1 MNKLSVTLGFIFLV
15 LTGCDS
21 NSENIKVFSFSFEF
35 SQTDHGWTGDFSDYP
50 EGDSVFYELEVT
62 HTALPTNIS
71 STRKGI
77 KVSGNNH
84 SDDLFMFIKKQ
95 LTGLKPN
102 ATYNVLFNIRFA
114 SNVATGLVGVGG
126 SPGESVY
133 VKVGATQIEPKKV
146 LVDGYYQMNI
156 NKGNQSQGGSD
167 MQVVGNVAVA
177 ATTTQYTEVYRTNST
192 KSVFQVTTN
201 SQGEAWIILG
211 TDSGFEGKTTL
222 YYTSVDILF
231 NEAN

>member
-1 MNKLSVTLGFIFLV
+1 MKGFV
-15 LTGCDS
+15 LAIVCILLTTIGCDTE
-21 NSENIKVFSFSFEF
+21 ENIRVFSFTFDF
-35 SQTDHGWTGDFSDYP
+35 SLTDHGWSGDFSDYP
-50 EGDSVFYELEVT
+50 EGDSVFYELEIM
-62 HTALPTNIS
+62 HELLPSNLST
-71 STRKGI
+71 TRKGI
-77 KVSGNNH
+77 KVAGNNH

-102 ATYNVLFNIRFA
+102 TTYKVLFNVKFA

-133 VKVGATQIEPKKV
+133 VKVGATPTEPKKV

-167 MQVVGNVAVA
+167 MQVVGNVAVT
-177 ATTTQYTEVYRTNST
+177 ATTTQYTEVYRNNST
-192 KSVFQVTTN
+192 KSAFQVTTN
-201 SQGEAWIILG
+201 NQGEAWVILG

-222 YYTSVDILF
+222 YYTSVDILLSQ
-231 NEAN
+231 AN